1 MIQHLSSLIASGPA
15 VAPLVTGT
23 FIVLMALLLGNAARL
38 SRRQACC
45 IRVRPRRSHD
55 S

>member
-1 MIQHLSSLIASGPA
+1 MIEHLSNLT

-23 FIVLMALLLGNAARL
+23 FIMLTALLLGNAARL
-38 SRRQACC
+38 SRRQACR
-45 IRVRPRRSHD
+45 IRVRTRRSHG